1 MVAATGT
8 VTAARGVGLH
18 IVRKDLWIPDELT
31 AKLQQ
36 WTPQSNLGRIVRA
49 CMDYLPAELAADLL
63 DRITSTLVIES
74 SLALVHIRYD
84 HRIGRFVR
92 DDYGEVGHKVVT
104 TAGVN
109 FIVDAFQNTT
119 ELETFKYHGLGTGST
134 AEAIGDTAL
143 VTELTTEYTGN
154 VRATGTTAEG
164 ASANIYSTVATNT
177 LDSGTPALR
186 EHGVF
191 SASSAGTLLDRTVFA
206 SITLDGTAGD
216 GLQST
221 YQLTCSAGG

>member
-1 MVAATGT
+1 MVAELVPTG
-8 VTAARGVGLH
+8 GVGLQ
-18 IVRKDLWIPDELT
+18 IVRRDAWVPEEL
-31 AKLQQ
+31 AARLKL
-36 WTPQSNLGRIVRA
+36 WTPQSNLGRIVRE
-49 CMDYLPAELAADLL
+49 CLRYLPADMAGELL
-63 DRITSTLVIES
+63 DRITSTLIIES
-74 SLALVHIRYD
+74 ALSLVHIRFD

-92 DDYGEVGHKVVT
+92 DDYGQVGYKVVT

-154 VRATGTTAEG
+154 VRATGTTTEG